1 MDRLSGFDTQE
12 HPLETLLGT
21 SYQATTLSQFLG
33 QLERIEAA
41 AAWLLPILLPAQGD
55 KLVYVDGHMIAYWS
69 RKAMHKGQI
78 TMRGRLMAG
87 SQAVISHEETG
98 QAV

>member
-33 QLERIEAA
+33 QLERIEAGGGLA
-41 AAWLLPILLPAQGD
+41 AADPAAGPRRQTGLRRWAHDRILESQSHAQGSNHHARTPHGGFASGD
-55 KLVYVDGHMIAYWS
+55 
-69 RKAMHKGQI
+69 QP
-78 TMRGRLMAG
+78 
-87 SQAVISHEETG
+87 
-98 QAV
+98 